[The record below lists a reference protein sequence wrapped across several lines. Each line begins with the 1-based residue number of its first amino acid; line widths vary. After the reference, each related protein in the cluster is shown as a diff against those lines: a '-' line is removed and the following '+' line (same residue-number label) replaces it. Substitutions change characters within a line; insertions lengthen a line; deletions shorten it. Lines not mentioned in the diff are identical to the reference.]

1 MLCAVNFVLA
11 LEVAATVRGADHG
24 RAPKTGLRPV
34 LIGDWNGGI
43 LMRITPQQ
51 IAVAGICGGLALAL
65 SYTPL
70 GFISVPNISGAATT
84 LHIPAI
90 VAGVV
95 AGPLAGALVGL
106 VLAIRSWWQFG
117 GVFMQFA
124 GGNLIIALA
133 GAFLPRVLIGVAA
146 YYAYRALRGTGAS
159 ILAAILGTTT
169 NTAGVLGILWF
180 LGTPDFRTAV
190 APVIA
195 VNYPFEVLFAAVVA
209 VPVFAV
215 LSRNRPLAAA
225 RS

>member
-1 MLCAVNFVLA
+1 
-11 LEVAATVRGADHG
+11 
-24 RAPKTGLRPV
+24 
-34 LIGDWNGGI
+34 
-43 LMRITPQQ
+43 MRITPLH

-65 SYTPL
+65 SFTPL

-84 LHIPAI
+84 LHIPPI

-95 AGPLAGALVGL
+95 TGPLAGALVGV
-106 VLAIRSWWQFG
+106 VLAITSWWQFG

-124 GGNLIIALA
+124 GGNLAVALA
-133 GAFLPRVLIGVAA
+133 AAFLPRVLIGVVA
-146 YYAYRALRGTGAS
+146 YYVYRALKGPVAAV
-159 ILAAILGTTT
+159 LAAILGTTT

-180 LGTPDFRTAV
+180 LGTPEFRTGV
-190 APVIA
+190 VPVIL
-195 VNYPFEVLFAAVVA
+195 VNYPFEMLFAAVVA